1 MRSLIYF
8 YTKNCLLG
16 VFTHFTNRIPEIL
29 EEVILLFN
37 EFQGLLVVP
46 MSQSSFLLPCCHCQ
60 IILSMVSYPSIHLHI
75 HPSIHPSSNH
85 SSIHLFIHPSI
96 HLPLCPSICPFT
108 HLFNN
113 YLLSTEYELGIQL
126 GDDLG
131 IQW

>member
-8 YTKNCLLG
+8 YTKNYLLG
-16 VFTHFTNRIPEIL
+16 VFIHFTNRIPEIL
-29 EEVILLFN
+29 KEVILLFN
-37 EFQGLLVVP
+37 EFRGLLVVL
-46 MSQSSFLLPCCHCQ
+46 MSQSSFLLPCCHLQ

-85 SSIHLFIHPSI
+85 SSIHLSI